1 MEAISEP
8 INQSTPVQIEEN
20 IPKDIIVALAE
31 VMQVTLKSHWGRR
44 SWQINSE
51 MRALNE
57 GWMERSVRA
66 GRNLIPQEQLDR
78 FLDPQ
83 VPIDELFTRIKHLG
97 EGAFGS
103 TGLWENS
110 QGEKFAIKEL
120 VDLAG
125 SGVADFELGL
135 RLDHP
140 NIVQINNF
148 VQKRTS
154 PSETKRYLIMEYIDG
169 ATLSA
174 QNLSEEER
182 LRIGRQVIESAQYM
196 LSQGILPSDLHSEN
210 LMINSRGEWKWI
222 DLGLYEPIE
231 AVGQHPFEDY
241 LLKFSRLFE
250 RTFRGE
256 NSTLTEIKEP
266 YTKLPEYTLAMS
278 AGQLPLLSQYCQEVG
293 DWINRRLDVV
303 SSMGQTAIAA

>member
-1 MEAISEP
+1 MEAINDSIGELNP
-8 INQSTPVQIEEN
+8 IVEKNPNE
-20 IPKDIIVALAE
+20 IVAIVAE
-31 VMQVTLKSHWGRR
+31 ILEFAPQSHWGRR
-44 SWQINSE
+44 TWQVNSE
-51 MRALNE
+51 VRALNV
-57 GWMERSVRA
+57 GWMERSREA

-83 VPIDELFTRIKHLG
+83 VPIEELFTKIKTLG
-97 EGAFGS
+97 GGAFGS

-110 QGEKFAIKEL
+110 NGERFAIKEL
-120 VDLAG
+120 NDLPG

-135 RLDHP
+135 RLNHP

-148 VQKRTS
+148 VQKQSS
-154 PSETKRYLIMEYIDG
+154 PSQTKRYLIMEYIDG

-182 LRIGRQVIESAQYM
+182 LRIGHQVIDSAQYM
-196 LSQGILPSDLHSEN
+196 LSQGILPNDLHSEN

-231 AVGQHPFEDY
+231 AVGQSSFKDY
-241 LLKFSRLFE
+241 LTEISRLFE
-250 RTFRGE
+250 RTFKDD
-256 NSTLTEIKEP
+256 NSTLAEIKEP
-266 YTKLPEYTLAMS
+266 YKQLPEYTLAMS

-293 DWINRRLDVV
+293 NWISHRLET
-303 SSMGQTAIAA
+303 TAAA